1 MYINVAYSPSGQI
14 EPVGRSVHK
23 KLSSKRNTLAA
34 LQNRSTNQTGT
45 LPDINL
51 NSPRKIKIPIQDDKI
66 KGLNKRAKH

>member
-23 KLSSKRNTLAA
+23 KITSKRNTLAT

-51 NSPRKIKIPIQDDKI
+51 NSPRKI
-66 KGLNKRAKH
+66 